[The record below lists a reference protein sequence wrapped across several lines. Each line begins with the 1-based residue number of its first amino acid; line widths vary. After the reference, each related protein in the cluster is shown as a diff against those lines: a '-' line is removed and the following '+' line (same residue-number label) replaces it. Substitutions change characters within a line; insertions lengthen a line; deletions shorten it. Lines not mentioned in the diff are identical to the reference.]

1 MKGQPGN
8 QENAMRR
15 QIYLLTCWQERD
27 ELAGRVTWRFN
38 LETPGAGK
46 RRLFA
51 NLQAVMAEIERELQ
65 RDTETDG

>member
-1 MKGQPGN
+1 MKHQSAN
-8 QENAMRR
+8 QENAIRR
-15 QIYLLTCWQERD
+15 RIYLLTCWQERD

-51 NLQAVMAEIERELQ
+51 NLQDVMAEIEMELH
-65 RDTETDG
+65 RDTQSTE

>member
-1 MKGQPGN
+1 MKLQPAK

-15 QIYLLTCWQERD
+15 KIYLLTCWEERD

-38 LETPGAGK
+38 LETPGEAE

-51 NLQAVMAEIERELQ
+51 NLQDVMTEIEMELQ
-65 RDTETDG
+65 RDTQSTE

>member
-1 MKGQPGN
+1 
-8 QENAMRR
+8 MRR

-27 ELAGRVTWRFN
+27 EPAGKVTWRFN

-51 NLQAVMAEIERELQ
+51 NLQDVMAVIERELEG
-65 RDTETDG
+65 DTRTEG